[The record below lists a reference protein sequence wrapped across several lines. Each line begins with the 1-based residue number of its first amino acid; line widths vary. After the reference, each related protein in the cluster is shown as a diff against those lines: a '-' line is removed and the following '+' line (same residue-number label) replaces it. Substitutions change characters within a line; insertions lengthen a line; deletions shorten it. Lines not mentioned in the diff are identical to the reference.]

1 MLQKFSAILFYACCL
16 SGVVVWLYAAYHWLQ
31 MFFNVRQ
38 GMRLFVF
45 LTPVG
50 WLFSSS
56 FTEKGNYHRVRGF
69 AGMLWFVL
77 LCLVGALFFRLS
89 DGVWT

>member
-16 SGVVVWLYAAYHWLQ
+16 SGLVVWLYTAHHWLQ

-45 LTPVG
+45 LTPIG

-56 FTEKGNYHRVRGF
+56 FTENGNYHRVRGLV
-69 AGMLWFVL
+69 GMLLFVA
-77 LCLVGALFFRLS
+77 LCFLGQLFWNLS
-89 DGVWT
+89 AGVWT